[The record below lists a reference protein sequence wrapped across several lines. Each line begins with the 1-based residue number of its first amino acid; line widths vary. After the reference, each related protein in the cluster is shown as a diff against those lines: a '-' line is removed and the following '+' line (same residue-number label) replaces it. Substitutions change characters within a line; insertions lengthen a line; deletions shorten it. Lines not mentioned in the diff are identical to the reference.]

1 MSRKKYVK
9 DYKLDRYVDEKGRIR
24 TTAHYAGEAFRFG
37 LDGEE
42 LKKQRTLF
50 TAVCA
55 AMWIAYLA
63 PLFPATAA
71 MKLAYFS
78 LPFIFSALPLWLV
91 SEATYTMYTA
101 KQPFSRRIAEKFSKR
116 LSVYAMMLLVLAL
129 GAAAGFVVGLIFA
142 RDGFTAID
150 SVPAASALILLAGSL
165 TLFVRRGSI
174 PVVSCGPAKEPEPRE
189 NSL

>member
-24 TTAHYAGEAFRFG
+24 TSAHYAGEAFRFG

-55 AMWIAYLA
+55 VMWIAFIV

-71 MKLAYFS
+71 MKLPYFS

-91 SEATYTMYTA
+91 SEATYAMYTA

-116 LSVYAMMLLVLAL
+116 LAVYAVMLLVLTL
-129 GAAAGFVVGLIFA
+129 GAAAGFAAGLIFA
-142 RDGFTAID
+142 RDNFTAID
-150 SVPAASALILLAGSL
+150 TVPAVSALILLAGSV
-165 TLFVRRGSI
+165 TLFARRASV
-174 PVVSCGPAKEPEPRE
+174 PVVSCGPASEPEPRE
-189 NSL
+189 GAL